1 MIFLALCFTLLCTL
15 ATAVPKQTVK
25 TSCSTTKTST
35 SISTCTSSISTS
47 AKAALPWTTS
57 EFQAQ
62 SAPTCAS
69 TSFTPRY
76 SSFSYT
82 QESSNRYATP
92 ISAPVTFAS
101 AFAPAYSQAKS
112 LLPANVTYTSYSLNS
127 KATTSQD
134 GMYGQSAYAALW
146 TGYTYNRTVPFTTTV
161 FPTPVAASELVYPPA
176 LYSACSNADA
186 CIGCYKFDKD
196 FIWGV
201 AGSAWQ
207 IEGALQQE
215 GRGPGNL
222 DGLGNQGPGG
232 MPTGNDSVE
241 ADMNYYLYKQDIAR
255 LAAIGVPYYSFS
267 ISWSRIVP
275 FGVKDSPINTQGL
288 DHYDDLIKTCLHY
301 GIKPIVTLVHVD
313 APTSISLDKDF
324 TEDYLYY
331 AKQVMAR
338 YAEHVPYWVTF
349 NEPNIGMPYSFQTY
363 NGLTNILMAHSA
375 VYKWYKQ
382 TLGGTGKVTIK
393 FANNLAV
400 PRDLNKASDLTAA
413 SRYQDF
419 ILGIMAN
426 PLFLG
431 KQYPSKVL
439 ATPNLNLTALTA
451 QQLSYINGTVDFWAF
466 DPYVSQFASE
476 PANGFTSCIN
486 NSSDP
491 LWPRCAELTEI
502 QQNGWQVGQ
511 KSNDY
516 AYIAPQYVRQQL
528 GYVWN
533 TFRPSGI
540 LISEFGF
547 NPFMESEKKPV
558 EQLYDLERSLYYE
571 SFLKETLKSMHL
583 DGVNVIGALAW
594 SFVDN
599 NEFGS
604 FENQYGL
611 QTVNRTSGLFERH
624 YKRSFFDL
632 VDFFHKYVAA

>member
-1 MIFLALCFTLLCTL
+1 MINFIVLCLALLCAL
-15 ATAVPKQTVK
+15 AAAFPKQSVK
-25 TSCSTTKTST
+25 TSCSTSTLAFKTS
-35 SISTCTSSISTS
+35 S
-47 AKAALPWTTS
+47 AS
-57 EFQAQ
+57 
-62 SAPTCAS
+62 TCAS
-69 TSFTPRY
+69 TSFTARY

-82 QESSNRYATP
+82 QVSTNRYATP
-92 ISAPVTFAS
+92 IPASVTFAS
-101 AFAPAYSQAKS
+101 TFAPAYSKAKS
-112 LLPANVTYTSYSLNS
+112 LLPSNVTYTTYSLNP
-127 KATTSQD
+127 KATTSKD
-134 GMYGQSAYAALW
+134 GMYGQSAYASLW
-146 TGYTYNRTVPFTTTV
+146 AGYTFNRTVLPFTTTV
-161 FPTPVAASELVYPPA
+161 SPTPIPTSELVYPPA
-176 LYSACSNADA
+176 LYSACPDADA
-186 CIGCYKFDKD
+186 CLDCFKFDKS

-232 MPTGNDSVE
+232 DPEGHDGVDG
-241 ADMNYYLYKQDIAR
+241 DMNYYLYKQDIAR

-275 FGVKDSPINTQGL
+275 FGVAGSPVNTQGL
-288 DHYDDLIKTCLHY
+288 DHYDDLIKTCLQY
-301 GIKPIVTLVHVD
+301 GIKPIVTLVHID
-313 APTSISLDKDF
+313 APTTVNLDKDF
-324 TEDYLYY
+324 SADYLYY

-338 YAEHVPYWVTF
+338 YAEHVPYWITF
-349 NEPNIGMPYSFQTY
+349 NEPNVGIPYSFHTY
-363 NGLTNILMAHSA
+363 NGLTNILMAHAA
-375 VYKWYKQ
+375 VFRWYKES
-382 TLGGTGKVTIK
+382 LGGTGKISIK
-393 FANNLAV
+393 FADNLAV
-400 PRDLNKASDLTAA
+400 PRDLNKTSDLKAA

-419 ILGIMAN
+419 LLGIMGN

-431 KQYPSKVL
+431 KQYPSEVL

-451 QQLSYINGTVDFWAF
+451 QQISYINGTADFYAF

-476 PANGFTSCIN
+476 PANGFDSCIN

-491 LWPRCAELTEI
+491 LWPQCADLTEI

-511 KSNDY
+511 KSNGY

-533 TFRPSGI
+533 TFKPSGV

-547 NPFMESEKKPV
+547 NPFMESEKTLV
-558 EQLYDLERSLYYE
+558 EQLYDLERTLYYQD
-571 SFLKETLKSMHL
+571 FLKETLKSMHL

-604 FENQYGL
+604 YENQYGL
-611 QTVNRTSGLFERH
+611 QTVNRTNGKFERH